1 MESQKKVADASEQPF
16 VNRLATISKLVM
28 EHHEDQFGRLSWCR
42 LATKLGEEVGELQGA
57 IIRDT
62 EKRDGRPWR
71 NEMFSEI
78 QDVLTVLH
86 VMAAR
91 MGEELSRA
99 ADDAGQYFL
108 TRKFT
113 NVEKCD

>member
-1 MESQKKVADASEQPF
+1 MEPQTTPPDASDHAV
-16 VNRLATISKLVM
+16 VNRLRDISTLVR
-28 EHHEDQFGRLSWCR
+28 EHHEEQFGRVSWCR

-62 EKRDGRPWR
+62 EKRDGRAWR
-71 NEMFSEI
+71 NEMFAEM

-91 MGEELSRA
+91 MGDELSKA
-99 ADDAGQYFL
+99 SDDAGEYFI
-108 TRKFT
+108 TREFK
-113 NVEKCD
+113 NLEKCD